1 MRARLGGWLVGLSLA
16 AMGCGDAGSGVGVK
30 APATEAAPSEVPAAA
45 STGGSDGSE
54 APSDPALEAMIE
66 RTLME
71 VAGTRQL
78 VVKRRV
84 RGQRLGRD
92 EVIERVMAKAER
104 DIPKG
109 VLDAQGDLLRG
120 LGLMPADYDFVGG
133 IYALL
138 QRNVAGFY
146 DEDSDTMF
154 LLDDLGMADRETLV
168 HELEHALQDQ
178 HFDLDRLVGYTPGES
193 DRVTATHAI
202 AEGDAMSTMFE
213 VMNGNAFLIDA
224 AALRFMMVASVAIVE
239 GGQETPRVLQ
249 ASLVAPYV
257 DGYRFVQALRRRGG
271 WTAVNEAFRTP
282 PASTEQLLHLDKYDA
297 REPPI
302 VVGKP
307 ASPPGDGWVDK
318 DADVLGEQ
326 GLRMVFEQWGRVT
339 VAAEA
344 AAGWGGDRYR
354 VMERPLAQGGV
365 EVAAAWLVVF
375 DDDDE
380 AKQAEELMRGAHDQA
395 CTARE
400 VVGPF
405 AYRRRGAAIAIV
417 AGPFEKVDGVA
428 RASAGDCKGAS
439 AWLDS
444 VLASR

>member
-1 MRARLGGWLVGLSLA
+1 
-16 AMGCGDAGSGVGVK
+16 
-30 APATEAAPSEVPAAA
+30 
-45 STGGSDGSE
+45 
-54 APSDPALEAMIE
+54 MIE

-84 RGQRLGRD
+84 RGERLGRD

-109 VLDAQGDLLRG
+109 VLDAQGDLLRS

-138 QRNVAGFY
+138 ERNVAGFY

-178 HFDLDRLVGYTPGES
+178 HFDLDRLIGYTPGES

-249 ASLVAPYV
+249 ASLIAPYV
-257 DGYRFVQALRRRGG
+257 DGYRFVQSLRERGG
-271 WTAVNEAFRTP
+271 WNAVNAAFREP

-302 VVGKP
+302 VVAKP
-307 ASPPGDGWVDK
+307 APPPGEGWTDK

-326 GLRMVFEQWGRVT
+326 GLRMVFEQWGRVA
-339 VAAEA
+339 VAADA

-354 VMERPLAQGGV
+354 VVERPHPDGGV
-365 EVAAAWLVVF
+365 AVAAAWLVVF
-375 DDDDE
+375 DDE
-380 AKQAEELMRGAHDQA
+380 AEAEQAEKLVRAEHAKA
-395 CTARE
+395 CTERK

-405 AYRRRGAAIAIV
+405 AYRRRGAALAMV
-417 AGPFEKVDGVA
+417 AGPFHKKDGVA

-439 AWLDS
+439 AWLDAI
-444 VLASR
+444 LATR

>member
-1 MRARLGGWLVGLSLA
+1 M
-16 AMGCGDAGSGVGVK
+16 K
-30 APATEAAPSEVPAAA
+30 
-45 STGGSDGSE
+45 
-54 APSDPALEAMIE
+54 
-66 RTLME
+66 
-71 VAGTRQL
+71 
-78 VVKRRV
+78 
-84 RGQRLGRD
+84 
-92 EVIERVMAKAER
+92 AKAER

-109 VLDAQGDLLRG
+109 VLDAQGDLLRA

-138 QRNVAGFY
+138 ERNVAGFY

-224 AALRFMMVASVAIVE
+224 SALRFMMVASVAIAE
-239 GGQETPRVLQ
+239 GGQATPRVLQ

-257 DGYRFVQALRRRGG
+257 DGYRFVQALRKQGG
-271 WTAVNEAFRTP
+271 WTAVNEAFRKP
-282 PASTEQLLHLDKYDA
+282 PASTEQLLHLDKYAA

-302 VVGKP
+302 VVAKP
-307 ASPPGDGWVDK
+307 APPLGDGWTDK
-318 DADVLGEQ
+318 DTDVLGEQ
-326 GLRMVFEQWGRVT
+326 GLRMVFEQWGRVAE
-339 VAAEA
+339 AAEA

-354 VMERPLAQGGV
+354 VMERPHPDGGV
-365 EVAAAWLVVF
+365 AVAASWLVVF
-375 DDDDE
+375 DDEAE
-380 AKQAEELMRGAHDQA
+380 AKEAEALMRGEHAKA
-395 CTARE
+395 CTERE
-400 VVGPF
+400 IVGPF
-405 AYRRRGAAIAIV
+405 AYRRRGAAIAMV
-417 AGPFEKVDGVA
+417 AGPFQKKDGVA

-439 AWLDS
+439 AWLDAI
-444 VLASR
+444 LASR